1 MEAGAQFQER
11 GDTAADAYRALVRH
25 SEARRQAE
33 QRAFSSAVRADN
45 RQALAVFQLKRNI
58 AQRVEGLIV
67 NSAEPARDMGPQQL
81 ASRTVRKPLGNVLKF
96 DQHPGLQTRIEAV
109 FQLREYE

>member
-11 GDTAADAYRALVRH
+11 GDTAVDTYGALVRH
-25 SEARRQAE
+25 REARRQAE
-33 QRAFSSAVRADN
+33 QRAFSSAVRAEN
-45 RQALAVFQLKRNI
+45 PQAPAGFQLKRNI
-58 AQRVEGLIV
+58 AQRVKGFVV

-109 FQLREYE
+109 FQLCEYE